1 MDNSVAAKPYSRL
14 KGDPYRAYE
23 ALPEAV
29 RRALQESL
37 VDWCPL
43 RAREWHL
50 RLLHEERLGP
60 PRAAFRLVQAIRAE
74 DHAEVAAFARTWP
87 KGAQAYPHL
96 AAGATLQRYD
106 GPEGLPAAE
115 PAPAAPSP
123 AAPGPARP
131 VPARPVPAVRARAE
145 GRGKGGGKAVGKGKA
160 AGKGVPKARAGRRV
174 RR

>member
-1 MDNSVAAKPYSRL
+1 MDNSTATTPYSKL
-14 KGDPYRAYE
+14 KGDRYRAYE
-23 ALPEAV
+23 ELPLEV

-50 RLLHEERLGP
+50 HLLRQQRLRP
-60 PRAAFRLVQAIRAE
+60 AQATSFLVQTIRRH

-96 AAGATLQRYD
+96 AAGATLQRYV
-106 GPEGLPAAE
+106 GTEGIPVAE
-115 PAPAAPSP
+115 PMFVAPAAKRSK
-123 AAPGPARP
+123 AP
-131 VPARPVPAVRARAE
+131 V
-145 GRGKGGGKAVGKGKA
+145 KHKAS
-160 AGKGVPKARAGRRV
+160 RRS